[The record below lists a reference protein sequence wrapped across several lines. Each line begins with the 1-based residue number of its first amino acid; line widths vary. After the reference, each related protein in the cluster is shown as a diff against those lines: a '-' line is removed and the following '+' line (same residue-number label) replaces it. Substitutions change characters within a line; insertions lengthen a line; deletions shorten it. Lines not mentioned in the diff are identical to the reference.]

1 MPEIKITVGGR
12 AYTVACQPG
21 EELHLQSA
29 ADQLNKEAE
38 TVLASAG
45 QVPEGQLLLMS
56 GLMLADKMVS
66 DGDRE
71 QYAEKQIEDLTA
83 KLRSAEERANA
94 LSRDLEAASS
104 APASSGGE
112 EHALLEKMAVEL
124 ERLADEMEAT
134 GS

>member
-1 MPEIKITVGGR
+1 MPEIKINVGGR
-12 AYTVACQPG
+12 AYTVACQAG
-21 EELHLQSA
+21 EESHLQSA
-29 ADQLNKEAE
+29 AEHLDKEAE
-38 TVLASAG
+38 TVLSSAG

-71 QYAEKQIEDLTA
+71 KYAEQQIEELQA
-83 KLRSAEERANA
+83 KLRTSEERANA
-94 LSRDLEAASS
+94 LSRDLEAAAN
-104 APASSGGE
+104 APAASGGD